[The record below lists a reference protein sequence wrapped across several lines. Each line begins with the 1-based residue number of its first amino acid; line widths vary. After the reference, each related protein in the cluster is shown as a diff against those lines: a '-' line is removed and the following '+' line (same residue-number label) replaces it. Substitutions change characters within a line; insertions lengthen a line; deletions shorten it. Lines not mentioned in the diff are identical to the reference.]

1 MPSQVAALSNGA
13 SPSKTARGPLMSTRT
28 LLLVLAMLWL
38 AGTHAAS
45 AGPTV
50 DLRNG
55 AVYLM
60 TNQYTNAVIAYYRG
74 PNGALTR
81 LGRFATGGHGNPV
94 PQGTDPAVSPL
105 ASQGSLV
112 LSKDRRF
119 LIAANAGS
127 NEISVFRI
135 YDVALALVDIQPSGG
150 SRPISLTV
158 ADGLVYVLNEGGT
171 PNITGFK
178 LGEYGQ
184 LQPIEGSTRGLPS
197 GRLADP
203 AQIAFSPD
211 GRRLLVTE
219 KLSNLIGVYSV
230 LADGRPGAPS
240 VTPSEGTTPC
250 GFGFAGLARVV
261 VSEAR
266 DGTAA
271 KASASSYTVV
281 AGNVLETISRSVR
294 DYQTGA
300 CWVAVTRDRSRAY
313 VSNPGSGEV
322 SSYRIGL
329 DGKLSLFDSTASE
342 TDALSY
348 PTDLALSSD
357 DQFLLVH
364 MAGKRSIAVFR
375 VGLDGRLARV
385 ASTTELPYGAQGI
398 AAH

>member
-1 MPSQVAALSNGA
+1 
-13 SPSKTARGPLMSTRT
+13 MSFRT
-28 LLLVLAMLWL
+28 SLLVLATLWL
-38 AGTHAAS
+38 AGIHAAH

-60 TNQYTNAVIAYYRG
+60 TNQYTNGVVAYYRG

-81 LGRFATGGHGNPV
+81 VGRFATGGHGNPT
-94 PQGTDPAVSPL
+94 PQGTDPAVNPL

-112 LSKDRRF
+112 LSQDRRF
-119 LIAANAGS
+119 LFAANAGS

-135 YDVALALVDIQPSGG
+135 YDDALALIDIKASGG
-150 SRPISLTV
+150 SRPISLAVT
-158 ADGLVYVLNEGGT
+158 DGLLYVLNEGGT
-171 PNITGFK
+171 PNITGFTI
-178 LGEYGQ
+178 GEFGQ
-184 LQPIEGSTRGLPS
+184 LQAIANSTRGLPS

-203 AQIAFSPD
+203 AQLSFSPD
-211 GRRLLVTE
+211 GRWLVVTE
-219 KLSNLIGVYSV
+219 KLSNLIGVYSMFP
-230 LADGRPGAPS
+230 DGRPSAPS
-240 VTPSEGTTPC
+240 VTPSEGLTPC
-250 GFGFAGLARVV
+250 GFDFAGIARLV

-266 DGTAA
+266 NGTAA
-271 KASASSYTVV
+271 KAAASSYAVV
-281 AGNVLETISRSVR
+281 AGNVLDTISRSVR

-300 CWVAVTRDRSRAY
+300 CWVAVTRDRRYAY

-329 DGKLSLFDSTASE
+329 EGQLSLFDSTASE

-348 PTDLALSSD
+348 PLDLALSHD

-375 VGLDGRLARV
+375 VGLDGRLVRV
-385 ASTTELPYGAQGI
+385 ASATDVPYGAQGI
-398 AAH
+398 AAF

>member
-1 MPSQVAALSNGA
+1 
-13 SPSKTARGPLMSTRT
+13 MSSRT
-28 LLLVLAMLWL
+28 SLFVLATLWL
-38 AGTHAAS
+38 VGIHAAS
-45 AGPTV
+45 AAPTV

-60 TNQYTNAVIAYYRG
+60 TNQFNNAVLAYYRG

-81 LGRFATGGHGNPV
+81 VGRFATGGHGNPV
-94 PQGTDPAVSPL
+94 PQGIDPGVNPL

-119 LIAANAGS
+119 LVAANAGS
-127 NEISVFRI
+127 HEISVFRI
-135 YDVALALVDIQPSGG
+135 YDVALALVDIKPSGG

-158 ADGLVYVLNEGGT
+158 SDGLIYVLNEGGT

-178 LGEYGQ
+178 LSEYGQ
-184 LQPIEGSTRGLPS
+184 LEAIEGSTRGLPS

-211 GRRLLVTE
+211 GRRLVVTE
-219 KLSNLIGVYSV
+219 KLSNLIGVYFV
-230 LADGRPGAPS
+230 LPDGRPGAPS
-240 VTPSEGTTPC
+240 VSSSEGLTPC

-266 DGTAA
+266 NGAAA
-271 KASASSYTVV
+271 KASASSYAVV
-281 AGNVLETISRSVR
+281 AGNVLDAISRSVR

-300 CWVAVTRDRSRAY
+300 CWVAVTRNRSHAY

-322 SSYRIGL
+322 SSYRIGPE
-329 DGKLSLFDSTASE
+329 GQLSLFESTASE

-348 PTDLALSSD
+348 PTDLALSHD

-398 AAH
+398 AAF